1 MHTMDNMNKKQ
12 DAGYH
17 ADHEGQYDSG
27 LKSLIRS
34 LQISFFVLVII
45 IVGMLV
51 YFFTFGGYFIVK
63 PPEAVIVLRFGR
75 YVDTYTEDWHW
86 FFPHPV
92 NSLIRIKTNP
102 QVLTVDFK
110 SSAVVMDEQQAQMG
124 GPLDPGRDSYLLTG
138 DANIIHASWLLEYQ
152 IVNPKKYYE
161 KCFCPEDPLNDD
173 EVLVAEKDGVVLGTR
188 GPQTILRETLRN
200 VILRVTAGKPVD
212 DVLYEKK
219 QAYKDEVQALFDKAI
234 VALDIGIKINS
245 VALQQAYPPQRT
257 KAAFGEVTAANQAKS
272 TMIDTANEYRVKLE
286 NSVFAEKAEI
296 LAAATTYKKQIVSEV
311 KAENIYFEKIN
322 AEYAASPDTV
332 LMALYNYTLSDVL
345 GKIQEKYIVSKGTG
359 KQQQIRLKINPEPL
373 DNVNKK
379 AEATEG
385 K

>member
-1 MHTMDNMNKKQ
+1 MDNTNKKQ
-12 DAGYH
+12 DTGYH

-27 LKSLIRS
+27 LKSLVRS
-34 LQISFFVLVII
+34 LQISFFILVII

-63 PPEAVIVLRFGR
+63 PQEAVIVLRFGK

-102 QVLTVDFK
+102 QILTVDFK
-110 SSAVVMDEQQAQMG
+110 ASSTAMDEQQAQMG

-138 DANIIHASWLLEYQ
+138 DANIIHASWILEYQ
-152 IVNPKKYYE
+152 VVNPQKYYE

-173 EVLVAEKDGVVLGTR
+173 EVLVAAKDGVVLGTR

-200 VILRVTAGKPVD
+200 IVLRVTAGKAVD

-219 QAYKDEVQALFDKAI
+219 QAYKDQVQALFDKAI
-234 VALDIGIKINS
+234 ADLDIGIKINS
-245 VALQQAYPPQRT
+245 VALQQAYPPQKT

-286 NSVFAEKAEI
+286 NSVLSEKAEI
-296 LAAATTYKKQIVSEV
+296 MAAATTYKKQIVSEV

-345 GKIQEKYIVSKGTG
+345 GKIQEKYIVTKGSG

-373 DNVNKK
+373 ENVNKRP
-379 AEATEG
+379 EATEG

>member
-1 MHTMDNMNKKQ
+1 MHIMDNTNKKQ
-12 DAGYH
+12 DTGYH

-27 LKSLIRS
+27 LKSLVRS
-34 LQISFFVLVII
+34 LQISFFILVII

-63 PPEAVIVLRFGR
+63 PQEAVIVLRFGK

-102 QVLTVDFK
+102 QILTVDFK
-110 SSAVVMDEQQAQMG
+110 ASSTAMDEQQAQMG

-138 DANIIHASWLLEYQ
+138 DANIIHASWILEYQ
-152 IVNPKKYYE
+152 VVNPQKYYE

-173 EVLVAEKDGVVLGTR
+173 EVLVAAKDGVVLGTR

-200 VILRVTAGKPVD
+200 IVLRVTAGKAVD

-219 QAYKDEVQALFDKAI
+219 QAYKDQVQALFDKAI
-234 VALDIGIKINS
+234 ADLDIGIKINS
-245 VALQQAYPPQRT
+245 VALQQAYPPQKT

-286 NSVFAEKAEI
+286 NSVLSEKAEI
-296 LAAATTYKKQIVSEV
+296 MAAATTYKKQIVSEV

-345 GKIQEKYIVSKGTG
+345 GKIQEKYIVTKGSG

-373 DNVNKK
+373 ENVNKRP
-379 AEATEG
+379 EATEG

>member
-1 MHTMDNMNKKQ
+1 MDNMNKKQ
-12 DAGYH
+12 DTGYH

-27 LKSLIRS
+27 LKSLVRS
-34 LQISFFVLVII
+34 LQVSFFILVII
-45 IVGMLV
+45 IVGMLA

-63 PPEAVIVLRFGR
+63 PQEAVIVLRFGK

-102 QVLTVDFK
+102 QILTVDFK
-110 SSAVVMDEQQAQMG
+110 ASSFAMDEQQAQMG

-138 DANIIHASWLLEYQ
+138 DANIIHASWILEYQ
-152 IVNPKKYYE
+152 VVNPQKYYE
-161 KCFCPEDPLNDD
+161 KCFCPENPLNDD
-173 EVLVAEKDGVVLGTR
+173 EVLVAARDGIILGTR

-200 VILRVTAGKPVD
+200 IVLKVTAGKPVD

-219 QAYKDEVQALFDKAI
+219 QAYKDQVQALFDKAI
-234 VALDIGIKINS
+234 ADLDIGIKINS

-286 NSVFAEKAEI
+286 NSVFSEKAEI
-296 LAAATTYKKQIVSEV
+296 MAAATTYRKQIVSEV

-322 AEYAASPDTV
+322 AEYANSPDTV

-345 GKIQEKYIVSKGTG
+345 GKIQEKYIVTKGNG

-373 DNVNKK
+373 ENVNKK

>member
-1 MHTMDNMNKKQ
+1 MDNMNKKQ

-45 IVGMLV
+45 IVGMLA

-63 PPEAVIVLRFGR
+63 PQEAVIVLRFGK
-75 YVDTYTEDWHW
+75 YIDTYTEDWHW

-102 QVLTVDFK
+102 QFLTVDFK

-138 DANIIHASWLLEYQ
+138 DANIIHTSWLLEYQ
-152 IVNPKKYYE
+152 VTNPKKYYE
-161 KCFCPEDPLNDD
+161 NCFCPDNPLNDD

-188 GPQTILRETLRN
+188 GPQTILRETLKN
-200 VILRVTAGKPVD
+200 VVLRVTAGKPVD

-245 VALQQAYPPQRT
+245 VALQQAYPPQKT
-257 KAAFGEVTAANQAKS
+257 KAAFGEVTAANQTKS
-272 TMIDTANEYRVKLE
+272 TMIDAANGYRVKLE
-286 NSVFAEKAEI
+286 NSVYSEKAEI

>member
-1 MHTMDNMNKKQ
+1 MDNMNKKQ
-12 DAGYH
+12 DTGYH

-63 PPEAVIVLRFGR
+63 PQEAVIVLRFGR
-75 YVDTYTEDWHW
+75 YIDTYTEDWHW

-102 QVLTVDFK
+102 QTLTVDFK

-138 DANIIHASWLLEYQ
+138 DANIIHTSWLLEYQ
-152 IVNPKKYYE
+152 ITNPKKYYE
-161 KCFCPEDPLNDD
+161 NCFCPDDPLNDD

>member
-1 MHTMDNMNKKQ
+1 MDNTNKKQ
-12 DAGYH
+12 DTGYH
-17 ADHEGQYDSG
+17 ADHQGQYDSG
-27 LKSLIRS
+27 LRSLVKSL
-34 LQISFFVLVII
+34 QVSFFILVII

-63 PPEAVIVLRFGR
+63 PQEAVIVLRFGK
-75 YVDTYTEDWHW
+75 YVDTYTEDRHW

-92 NSLIRIKTNP
+92 NSLIHIKTNP
-102 QVLTVDFK
+102 QILTVDFK
-110 SSAVVMDEQQAQMG
+110 ASSTALDEQQAQMG

-138 DANIIHASWLLEYQ
+138 DANIIHASWILEYQ
-152 IVNPKKYYE
+152 VANPKKYYE
-161 KCFCPEDPLNDD
+161 NCFCPEDPLNDD
-173 EVLVAEKDGVVLGTR
+173 EVLVAARDGVVLGTR

-200 VILRVTAGKPVD
+200 VVLKVTAGKPVD

-219 QAYKDEVQALFDKAI
+219 QAYKDQVQALFDKAI
-234 VALDIGIKINS
+234 VNLDIGIKINS

-296 LAAATTYKKQIVSEV
+296 LADATTYRKQIVSEV

-322 AEYAASPDTV
+322 AEYATSPDTV

-345 GKIQEKYIVSKGTG
+345 GKIQEKYIVTRGSG
-359 KQQQIRLKINPEPL
+359 KQQQIRLKITPEPL
-373 DNVNKK
+373 ENVNKRS
-379 AEATEG
+379 EATEG

>member
-1 MHTMDNMNKKQ
+1 MHIMDNMNKKQ

-27 LKSLIRS
+27 LKSLVRS
-34 LQISFFVLVII
+34 LQIAFFVLVII

-63 PPEAVIVLRFGR
+63 PQEAVIVLRFGR

-92 NSLIRIKTNP
+92 NSLIEIKTNP
-102 QVLTVDFK
+102 QFLTVDFK
-110 SSAVVMDEQQAQMG
+110 ASSTAMNEEQAQMG

-138 DANIIHASWLLEYQ
+138 DANIIHASWILSYQ
-152 IVNPKKYYE
+152 VVNPRKYYE
-161 KCFCPEDPLNDD
+161 KCLCPENPKNDD
-173 EVLVAEKDGVVLGTR
+173 EMLSGSDGVAIGTR
-188 GPQTILRETLRN
+188 GPQTLLRETLRN
-200 VILRVTAGKPVD
+200 VIIRVTAGKPVD

-219 QAYKDEVQALFDKAI
+219 QEYRDEVQAAFDKAI

-245 VALQQAYPPQRT
+245 VTLQQVYPPLRT

-272 TMIDTANEYRVKLE
+272 TMIDTANEYRVKQE
-286 NSVFAEKAEI
+286 NGVLAEKAEI
-296 LAAATTYKKQIVSEV
+296 LAAANTYKKQIVAEV

-322 AEYAASPDTV
+322 TEYAASPDTV

-345 GKIQEKYIVSKGTG
+345 DKIQEKYIITKGGG

>member
-1 MHTMDNMNKKQ
+1 MDNTNKKQ
-12 DAGYH
+12 DTGYH

-27 LKSLIRS
+27 LKSLVRS
-34 LQISFFVLVII
+34 LQISFFILVII
-45 IVGMLV
+45 IVGMLL

-63 PPEAVIVLRFGR
+63 PQEAVIVLRFGK

-102 QVLTVDFK
+102 QILTVDFK
-110 SSAVVMDEQQAQMG
+110 ASSTAMDEQQAQMG

-138 DANIIHASWLLEYQ
+138 DANIIHASWILEYQ
-152 IVNPKKYYE
+152 VVNPQKYYE

-173 EVLVAEKDGVVLGTR
+173 EVLVAAKDGVVLGTR

-200 VILRVTAGKPVD
+200 VVLRVTAGKAVD

-219 QAYKDEVQALFDKAI
+219 QAYKDQVQALFDKAI
-234 VALDIGIKINS
+234 ADLDIGIKINS
-245 VALQQAYPPQRT
+245 VALQQAYPPQKT

-286 NSVFAEKAEI
+286 NSVLSEKAEI
-296 LAAATTYKKQIVSEV
+296 MAAATTYKKQIVSEV

-345 GKIQEKYIVSKGTG
+345 GKIQEKYIVTKGSG

-373 DNVNKK
+373 ENVNKRP
-379 AEATEG
+379 EATEG

>member
-1 MHTMDNMNKKQ
+1 MDNTNKKQ
-12 DAGYH
+12 DTGYH
-17 ADHEGQYDSG
+17 ADHQGQYDSG
-27 LKSLIRS
+27 LRSLVKSL
-34 LQISFFVLVII
+34 QVSFFILVII

-63 PPEAVIVLRFGR
+63 PQEAVIVLRFGK

-92 NSLIRIKTNP
+92 NSLIHIKTNP
-102 QVLTVDFK
+102 QILTVDFK
-110 SSAVVMDEQQAQMG
+110 ASSTALDEQQAQMG

-138 DANIIHASWLLEYQ
+138 DANIIHASWILEYQ
-152 IVNPKKYYE
+152 VANPKKYYE
-161 KCFCPEDPLNDD
+161 NCFCPEDPLNDD
-173 EVLVAEKDGVVLGTR
+173 EVLVAARDGVVLGTR

-200 VILRVTAGKPVD
+200 VVLKVTAGKPVD

-219 QAYKDEVQALFDKAI
+219 QAYKDQVQALFDKAI
-234 VALDIGIKINS
+234 VNLDIGIKINS

-296 LAAATTYKKQIVSEV
+296 LADATTYRKQIVSEV

-322 AEYAASPDTV
+322 AEYATSPDTV

-345 GKIQEKYIVSKGTG
+345 GKIQEKYIVTRGSG
-359 KQQQIRLKINPEPL
+359 KQQQIRLKITPEPL
-373 DNVNKK
+373 ENVNKRS
-379 AEATEG
+379 EATEG

>member
-1 MHTMDNMNKKQ
+1 MDNTNKKQ

-63 PPEAVIVLRFGR
+63 PQEAVIVLRFGK

-102 QVLTVDFK
+102 QFLTVDFK
-110 SSAVVMDEQQAQMG
+110 ASSVVLNEQQPQTG
-124 GPLDPGRDSYLLTG
+124 GPLDPGRDNYLLTG
-138 DANIIHASWLLEYQ
+138 DANIIHASWILEYQ
-152 IVNPKKYYE
+152 VVNPQKYYE
-161 KCFCPEDPLNDD
+161 KCFCPDDPLNDD
-173 EVLVAEKDGVVLGTR
+173 ETLVAEKDGIILGTR
-188 GPQTILRETLRN
+188 GPQTLLCETLRN
-200 VILRVTAGKPVD
+200 VVLTVTAGKPVD

-219 QAYKDEVQALFDKAI
+219 QAYKDQVQALFDKAI
-234 VALDIGIKINS
+234 ADLDIGIKINS
-245 VALQQAYPPQRT
+245 VALQQAYPPQKT
-257 KAAFGEVTAANQAKS
+257 KAAFGEVTAANQTKS
-272 TMIDTANEYRVKLE
+272 TMIDTANGYRVKLE
-286 NSVFAEKAEI
+286 NSVFSEKAEI
-296 LAAATTYKKQIVSEV
+296 MAAATTYKKQIVSEV

-332 LMALYNYTLSDVL
+332 LMVLYNYTLSDVL
-345 GKIQEKYIVSKGTG
+345 GKIQEKYIVTKGAG

-373 DNVNKK
+373 ENVNKK